1 METATIVMFAA
12 AALLVRVGMAWY
24 AAGLSRSKNAA
35 GAVLRQVYDLCTAT
49 LAFILIG
56 AAIMQAN
63 GRFPLGLS
71 PGLVLDLGGY
81 ANHLTLVNLALVL
94 IACGIVPA
102 VMGERSKFWP
112 RGFTSV
118 LLAGLVVP
126 LAGQW
131 AWNGW
136 LRAQGFID
144 IAGASVVHMTAG
156 LCAAAGAVLVG
167 PRGGKYNRDG
177 SSNFI
182 PGHSVPL
189 ASVGVVM
196 MLIGW
201 IAYVCA
207 AAAVHRV
214 SAGGGMLDPMVQ
226 QLTVARAALNVLAA
240 AAAGGLTA
248 LVCTQLRYGKPDI
261 FLVYSGIMGALVA
274 ICASA
279 SIASMLFAL
288 CLGVFAGIAI
298 PWVVVRLDLNWKI
311 DDPSGGIAIHGVG
324 GALGALAAAI
334 PATASNGSMFRQLS
348 VHALAVAAIGILAL
362 GLCAVALWLLKA
374 TVGLRS
380 SEADEFD
387 GLDLAE
393 HDINAYP
400 DFQQTMIKSYHLREA

>member
-1 METATIVMFAA
+1 METGTIVMFAA

-63 GRFPLGLS
+63 GRFPIGLS
-71 PGLVLDLGGY
+71 SGLVLDLGGY

-94 IACGIVPA
+94 TACGVVPA
-102 VMGERSKFWP
+102 VLGERSKFWP
-112 RGFTSV
+112 LGIASV

-214 SAGGGMLDPMVQ
+214 SAGGALDPMVQ
-226 QLTVARAALNVLAA
+226 RLAVARAALNVLAA
-240 AAAGGLTA
+240 AAAGGLAA
-248 LVCTQLRYGKPDI
+248 LICTQLRYGKPDI
-261 FLVYSGIMGALVA
+261 FLVYSGVMGALVA
-274 ICASA
+274 ITGCAG
-279 SIASMLFAL
+279 IAGMLFAL
-288 CLGVFAGIAI
+288 CLGVFAGVAI
-298 PWVVVRLDLNWKI
+298 PWVVVKIDLNWKI

-324 GALGALAAAI
+324 GAMGALAAAF
-334 PATASNGSMFRQLS
+334 PVAGSTAAMLHQLG
-348 VHALAVAAIGILAL
+348 VHALAVATIGILAL
-362 GLCAVALWLLKA
+362 GLCGAALWLVNA